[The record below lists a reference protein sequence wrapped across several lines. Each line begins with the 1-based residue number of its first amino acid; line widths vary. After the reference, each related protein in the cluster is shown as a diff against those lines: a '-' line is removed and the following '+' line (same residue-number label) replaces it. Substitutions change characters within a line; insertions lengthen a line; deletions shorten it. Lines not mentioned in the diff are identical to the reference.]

1 MSGSIVGLDI
11 GTSFVRVVIGE
22 INEDGE
28 LQISGVGAAPSSG
41 LKHGLVVNIE
51 ATVAAV
57 QQAIEAAEMMS
68 GIEVERV
75 IACIGGE
82 QIESMSSNGVVAVA
96 DKNTR
101 EITQEDVN
109 RAIELATAVPISPA
123 RQLLHTVPQG
133 FSVDGTGG
141 IATPIDMIGVRL
153 GVDVLIVTAAITS
166 LKNVIRV
173 IKRSGIEVD
182 SIMLKTLAS
191 VQAVTTEE
199 ERQLGSI
206 IIDLGGGSTDAMVL
220 IDGAPLCTAT
230 VPAGGINVTQDI
242 SYICGISFDVAERIK
257 KSSGCC
263 WEPLLDA
270 YEAVLIP
277 GVGGRP
283 PEEISRNDICRIM
296 QPRMEEILCMI
307 RDKIAA
313 LISRRQLMG
322 NIILIGGGAQMP
334 GIVDLVSNIFETR
347 SVRIGSAGNFG
358 GLHDEYHGPEF
369 ASAVGLV
376 VSNLDKSH
384 ETGLRGADAAPEKKG
399 KFFSQISDFFK
410 EFF

>member
-22 INEDGE
+22 VNEDGE
-28 LQISGVGAAPSSG
+28 LQISGVGSAPSSG

-51 ATVAAV
+51 ATVSAV

-75 IACIGGE
+75 VACIGGE

-109 RAIELATAVPISPA
+109 RAIESATAVPISPA
-123 RQLLHTVPQG
+123 RQLLHTVSQG
-133 FSVDGTGG
+133 FAVDGQGG
-141 IATPIDMIGVRL
+141 IASPIDMIGVRL

-173 IKRSGIEVD
+173 IKRAGIEVD
-182 SIMLKTLAS
+182 SIMLKTLGA
-191 VQAVTTEE
+191 VKAVTTEE

-206 IIDLGGGSTDAMVL
+206 IIDLGGGSTDALVL

-230 VPAGGINVTQDI
+230 VPVGGMNVTQDI
-242 SYICGISFDVAERIK
+242 SYVCGISFDIAERIK
-257 KSSGCC
+257 KSSSCC
-263 WEPLLDA
+263 WEPLLDG
-270 YEAVLIP
+270 YEAVIIP

-283 PEEISRNDICRIM
+283 PEEISRTDICRIV
-296 QPRMEEILCMI
+296 QPRMEETLCLI

-313 LISRRQLMG
+313 QISRRQLMG
-322 NIILIGGGAQMP
+322 NIVLIGGGAQMP

-358 GLHDEYHGPEF
+358 GLQDEYHGPEF

-384 ETGLRGADAAPEKKG
+384 ETGVRNAEPVQEKKG
-399 KFFSQISDFFK
+399 HFFNQITDFFK

>member
-1 MSGSIVGLDI
+1 MSSSIVGLDI

-22 INEDGE
+22 VNEDGE
-28 LQISGVGAAPSSG
+28 LQISGVGESPSSG

-57 QQAIEAAEMMS
+57 QQAVEAAEMMS
-68 GIEVERV
+68 GVEVERV
-75 IACIGGE
+75 VACIGGE
-82 QIESMSSNGVVAVA
+82 QIESMSSNGVVAVGN
-96 DKNTR
+96 KNTR

-109 RAIELATAVPISPA
+109 RAIESATAVPISPA

-133 FSVDGTGG
+133 FSVDGQKG
-141 IATPIDMIGVRL
+141 IASPIDMIGVRL
-153 GVDVLIVTAAITS
+153 GVDVFIVTSAITS

-173 IKRSGIEVD
+173 IKRAGIEAD
-182 SIMLKTLAS
+182 SIMLKTLGA
-191 VQAVTTEE
+191 VQAVTTDE

-206 IIDLGGGSTDAMVL
+206 IIDLGGGSTDALVL
-220 IDGAPLCTAT
+220 VDGAPLCTAT
-230 VPAGGINVTQDI
+230 VPVGGQNVTQDI
-242 SYICGISFDVAERIK
+242 SYVCGIGFDVAERIK
-257 KSSGCC
+257 KTSSCC

-270 YEAVLIP
+270 YEAVIIP
-277 GVGGRP
+277 GVGGRA
-283 PEEISRNDICRIM
+283 PEEISRNDICRIV
-296 QPRMEEILCMI
+296 QPRMEETLTLI

-313 LISRRQLMG
+313 QISRRQLMG

-334 GIVDLVSNIFETR
+334 GVVDLVSSIFQTR

-358 GLHDEYHGPEF
+358 GLHDQYHGPEF

-384 ETGLRGADAAPEKKG
+384 ESGVHGSDAVPEKKG
-399 KFFSQISDFFK
+399 GIKDFIAGIFK